1 MLIQHKAEL
10 GIKRVSKVTVV
21 TNEPSPKKNRKLNKE
36 MHIFFSF
43 EDVPA
48 DSVTKPG
55 EGGETAVRREM
66 GQVESKLL
74 SVRDGGR
81 NVVREHIMM
90 A

>member
-55 EGGETAVRREM
+55 EEKRTVVRREM
-66 GQVESKLL
+66 GRVESKLL
-74 SVRDGGR
+74 SVRDEGR
-81 NVVREHIMM
+81 NMVREHIIM